1 MKLLRPLSM
10 LRRWTGPR
18 GWWAFLAVW
27 ALLAVGGGLAVW
39 LLLLSPSGMMTDAT
53 SRDLPNPHLQ
63 LFQPFEDRT
72 ELRLSDLQGR
82 PVVLNFWGTWCP
94 PCRAEMPH
102 FESVWNKRKGE
113 GLVVLGV
120 NSLDEEQAA
129 RDFLQQVGVTYPIAG
144 DTSGEIVL
152 QFEVRAFPA
161 TYFID
166 RSGNIHRTWVGPLNE
181 SKLDELASEILS

>member
-1 MKLLRPLSM
+1 M
-10 LRRWTGPR
+10 LRRRTAPR

-27 ALLAVGGGLAVW
+27 ALLAVGGILAVW
-39 LLLLSPSGMMTDAT
+39 ALLLAPSGAMTGG
-53 SRDLPNPHLQ
+53 SRDLPNPTLQ
-63 LFQPFEDRT
+63 LFDPFEGRT
-72 ELRLSDLQGR
+72 ELQLSDLQGR

-102 FESVWNKRKGE
+102 FESVWSKRKNE
-113 GLVVLGV
+113 GLVVLGI
-120 NSLDEEQAA
+120 NSLDQEQAA

-144 DTSGEIVL
+144 DASGEIVL

-166 RSGNIHRTWVGPLNE
+166 RSGNLHRTWVGPLNE
-181 SKLDELASEILS
+181 KKLDELAGEILS